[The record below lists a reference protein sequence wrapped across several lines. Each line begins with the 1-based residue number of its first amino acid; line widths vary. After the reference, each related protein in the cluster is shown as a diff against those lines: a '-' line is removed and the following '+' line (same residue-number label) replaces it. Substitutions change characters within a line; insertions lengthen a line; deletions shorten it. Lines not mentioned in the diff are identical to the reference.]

1 MLFEHG
7 YRQGLEKGKEV
18 QLRDIISYL
27 KEQET
32 KEVYY
37 DSEGEFMF
45 ENMICD
51 LETKFNHSNQ
61 YK

>member
-1 MLFEHG
+1 MLFEQG

-27 KEQET
+27 KEQEA

-37 DSEGEFMF
+37 DGDGEFMF
-45 ENMICD
+45 KNMIYD
-51 LETKFNHSNQ
+51 LETEFNHSSH

>member
-1 MLFEHG
+1 MLFEYG

-27 KEQET
+27 KEQEA
-32 KEVYY
+32 KEIYY

-45 ENMICD
+45 ENMIFD
-51 LETKFNHSNQ
+51 LEKTFNLF
-61 YK
+61 

>member
-1 MLFEHG
+1 MLFEYG
-7 YRQGLEKGKEV
+7 YKQGLEKGKEV

-27 KEQET
+27 KEQEV

-51 LETKFNHSNQ
+51 LEKTFNIF
-61 YK
+61 

>member
-1 MLFEHG
+1 MLFEQG
-7 YRQGLEKGKEV
+7 YRKGLEKGKEV

-27 KEQET
+27 KEQEV

-51 LETKFNHSNQ
+51 LEKTFNIF
-61 YK
+61 

>member
-1 MLFEHG
+1 MLFEQG

-27 KEQET
+27 KEQEA
-32 KEVYY
+32 KEIYY

-51 LETKFNHSNQ
+51 LEKTFNIF
-61 YK
+61 

>member
-1 MLFEHG
+1 MLFEYG

-27 KEQET
+27 KEQEA
-32 KEVYY
+32 KEIYY

-45 ENMICD
+45 EYMIFD
-51 LETKFNHSNQ
+51 LEKTFNLF
-61 YK
+61 

>member
-1 MLFEHG
+1 MLFEYG
-7 YRQGLEKGKEV
+7 YKQGLEKGKEV

-27 KEQET
+27 KEQEA

-37 DSEGEFMF
+37 DGDGEFMF
-45 ENMICD
+45 KNMIYD
-51 LETKFNHSNQ
+51 LETEFNHSSH